1 MRTLNLD
8 YVAPPTTWRRGSAL
22 FIAGAVLLLIA
33 VREYRE
39 VRHEV
44 NAQQYVVSQLRKA
57 GAGAAPGRA
66 FERSS
71 SGSLADEVRIAE
83 RTLTRLSLRWDELFA
98 GLESAKS
105 ERVGLLAIEPDA
117 EKHVVKLTAEA
128 ASASDMLDY
137 VNRLLSSGRF
147 TDVVL
152 ASHHAKQTDSS
163 KPVRF
168 IVTAAWKVKP

>member
-22 FIAGAVLLLIA
+22 FIAGTVLLLIA

-44 NAQQYVVSQLRKA
+44 SAQQYVVSQLRKA
-57 GAGAAPGRA
+57 GAAAALDVLPSGVRRGR
-66 FERSS
+66 S
-71 SGSLADEVRIAE
+71 ADEVGSPSAPDAP
-83 RTLTRLSLRWDELFA
+83 LFPWDELFA

-128 ASASDMLDY
+128 GICVRHARLCESSAVL
-137 VNRLLSSGRF
+137 RRF
-147 TDVVL
+147 ADVVL

-168 IVTAAWKVKP
+168 IVTAAGKSKP

>member
-1 MRTLNLD
+1 MRMLNLD

-71 SGSLADEVRIAE
+71 SGSTADEVRIAE

-137 VNRLLSSGRF
+137 VDRLLSSGRF